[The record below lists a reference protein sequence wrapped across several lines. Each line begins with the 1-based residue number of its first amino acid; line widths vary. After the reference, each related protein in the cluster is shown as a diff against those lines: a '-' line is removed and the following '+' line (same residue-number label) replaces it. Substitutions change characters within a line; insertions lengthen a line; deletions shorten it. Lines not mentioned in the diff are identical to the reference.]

1 MPDSLNVIFPDS
13 KLDNTPIGDTGYN
26 EDKAAEDSVESFA
39 AAGFVD
45 FPDHLWIEPKDWED
59 YAREND
65 KYQNW
70 ARDYS
75 NRFTNQSPTTECTC
89 HCLLQCCES
98 RYNKQRGAITQDAVW
113 FSALG
118 IYEEAD
124 PSGRS
129 GASVVGVLKI
139 AMRRGMVPEYDGPA
153 GPGTQKSKY
162 KFTRPGTRGKGNATQ
177 SGEGDW
183 LSFSRYPDSFT
194 DTSRHF
200 KPLEIINVD
209 SWEQHFCLLL
219 RGYAVGNGR
228 SGHSIPHMRAVKRDG
243 VWYSEYKD
251 SYDTFRYD
259 SISYV
264 RNGVGAAYSI
274 ASFTQP
280 DDWAKPAGT
289 DTLV

>member
-1 MPDSLNVIFPDS
+1 MKDSLNVQFNDTL
-13 KLDNTPIGDTGYN
+13 LDWSPNVDTGYN
-26 EDKAAEDSVESFA
+26 DEISKEDSIDNFA

-59 YAREND
+59 YAAQND
-65 KYQNW
+65 KYQTW

-89 HCLLQCCES
+89 HCLLQCAES
-98 RYNKQRGAITQDAVW
+98 TYNKQRGGITKNAVW

-118 IYEEAD
+118 VYEEAD

-139 AMRRGMVPEYDGPA
+139 AMRRGMVPEYDGPD
-153 GPGTQKSKY
+153 GPGTQKAKY
-162 KFTRPGTRGKGNATQ
+162 KFTRSGTRGKGNSTQ
-177 SGEGDW
+177 SGNGSW
-183 LSFSRYPDSFT
+183 LRFNSYPSDFEL
-194 DTSRHF
+194 TSRHF
-200 KPLEIINVD
+200 KPLEIINID

-219 RGYAVGNGR
+219 HGYAVGNGR
-228 SGHSIPHMRAVKRDG
+228 NGHSIPHMRAVKRDG

-251 SYDTFRYD
+251 SYDRFLYD
-259 SISYV
+259 SISTV
-264 RNGVGAAYSI
+264 KRGVNAAYCI

-280 DDWAKPAGT
+280 DDWSKPAGN
-289 DTLV
+289 DMIG